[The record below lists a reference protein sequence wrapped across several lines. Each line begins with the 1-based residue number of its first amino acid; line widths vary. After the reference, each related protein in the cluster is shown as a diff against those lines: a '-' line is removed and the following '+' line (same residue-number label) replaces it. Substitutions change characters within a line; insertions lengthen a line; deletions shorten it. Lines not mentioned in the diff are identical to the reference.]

1 MHFSSTRRALLQGLG
16 ATTLAALVEARAN
29 AASLAPLRLPRVAT
43 ASWVEVENARPG
55 DATWLAGDGAPAGT
69 LEAYTDT
76 PSLALG
82 ETLSVFV
89 SSTTARLTAKIYRV
103 GYYQGL
109 GARLIETIND
119 IAAHVRVVPAPD
131 ALGTVDCDWPVT
143 FRLELDARYLPGQYL
158 IRLEN
163 PAGRF
168 RFVPF
173 LVRDDASTATFLYLS
188 AVTTWQAYNTW
199 GGFSLYRQSDVT
211 GDTIISNANRAVR
224 VSFNRP
230 YARSFANGAADF
242 IGNEFPLL
250 FLAESLGLDL
260 AYWTDL
266 DLHEKGSAISRH
278 RAVLS
283 LGHDEYYSG
292 PMRDALVG
300 AVANGVNV
308 AFFGANFI
316 FRKIR
321 FEPSVNGELRLMVN
335 YRSTADPIMATD
347 PSLATVNWASYPADA
362 PSSTFSGSTYGGAQG
377 VGSLSVADAA
387 TWFWRGSGVE
397 DATVLADALGG
408 EFNRFNP
415 LEPNPSSVQIF
426 AHSVVGGGVSDVT
439 YSAEL
444 GRGGI
449 WCSGTGQWI
458 FHLSNAPRLGGHWVP
473 DAMPA
478 TAALRTAT
486 QNLLAL
492 FAQGPAGDSAPSR
505 DNTALFY
512 G

>member
-1 MHFSSTRRALLQGLG
+1 MHFSPTRRALLQGLG
-16 ATTLAALVEARAN
+16 ATSLAALLADRAG
-29 AASLAPLRLPRVAT
+29 AAGVPPLRLPALAT
-43 ASWVEVENARPG
+43 ASWVATENARAG
-55 DATWLAGDGAPAGT
+55 DPMWLAGDGAPAGT
-69 LEAYTDT
+69 LEAYTDA
-76 PSLALG
+76 PSYALG
-82 ETLSVFV
+82 ETLSAFV
-89 SSTTARLTAKIYRV
+89 SSTAARLTAKVYRV

-109 GARLIETIND
+109 GARLVETVSNIP
-119 IAAHVRVVPAPD
+119 AQVRAVPAPD

-143 FRLELDARYLPGQYL
+143 FRLDLDARYLPGQYL

-163 PAGRF
+163 ESGRF

-173 LVRDDASTATFLYLS
+173 LVRDDVSTATFLYLS

-211 GDTIISNANRAVR
+211 GDTIISNATRAVR

-266 DLHEKGSAISRH
+266 DLHVRGSQVTQH

-300 AVANGVNV
+300 AVASGVNV

-321 FEPSVNGELRLMVN
+321 FEPSVNGALRLMVN
-335 YRSTADPIMATD
+335 YRSSADPIIATN

-362 PSSTFSGSTYGGAQG
+362 PSSTFSGSSYGGAQG

-387 TWFWRGSGVE
+387 TWFWRGSGVS
-397 DATVLADALGG
+397 DATVLVGALGG

-415 LEPNPSSVQIF
+415 FETNPPSVQILG
-426 AHSVVGGGVSDVT
+426 HSVVGGGLSDVT
-439 YSAEL
+439 YSAEP
-444 GRGGI
+444 GRGGV
-449 WCSGTGQWI
+449 WCSGTGQWV

-473 DAMPA
+473 NAIAA

-492 FAQGPAGDSAPSR
+492 FAQGPAGDNAPSR
-505 DNTALFY
+505 DNTAAFY

>member
-55 DATWLAGDGAPAGT
+55 DATWLAGDGAPAGK

-89 SSTTARLTAKIYRV
+89 SSTTSRLTAKVYRV
-103 GYYQGL
+103 GFYQGL
-109 GARLIETIND
+109 GARLVETVSN
-119 IAAHVRVVPAPD
+119 IAAHARAVPAPD
-131 ALGTVDCDWPVT
+131 ALGTVDCNWPVT
-143 FRLELDARYLPGQYL
+143 FRLNLDARYLPGQYL

-163 PAGRF
+163 SAGRF

-211 GDTIISNANRAVR
+211 GDTIISNATRAVR

-250 FLAESLGLDL
+250 FLAESVGLDL

-266 DLHEKGSAISRH
+266 DLHERGPAVTRH

-292 PMRDALVG
+292 PMRDALVN
-300 AVANGVNV
+300 AVAAGVNV

-316 FRKIR
+316 FRKVR
-321 FEPSVNGELRLMVN
+321 FEPSVNGALRLMVN
-335 YRSTADPIMATD
+335 YRSSADPIMATA
-347 PSLATVNWASYPADA
+347 PSLATVNWASYPADS
-362 PSSTFSGSTYGGAQG
+362 PSSTFSGSSYGGAQG
-377 VGSLSVADAA
+377 VGSLNVADAA
-387 TWFWRGSGVE
+387 TWFWRGSGVS
-397 DATVLADALGG
+397 DTTVLAGALGG

-415 LEPNPSSVQIF
+415 LEPNPPSVQIF
-426 AHSVVGGGVSDVT
+426 GHSVVGGGLSDVT
-439 YSAEL
+439 YSAEP
-444 GRGGI
+444 GRGGV
-449 WCSGTGQWI
+449 WCSGTGQWV
-458 FHLSNAPRLGGHWVP
+458 FHLSNAPRLGGRWVP
-473 DAMPA
+473 NAMPA
-478 TAALRTAT
+478 TAALGVAT

-492 FAQGPAGDSAPSR
+492 FAQGPAGNSAPSR